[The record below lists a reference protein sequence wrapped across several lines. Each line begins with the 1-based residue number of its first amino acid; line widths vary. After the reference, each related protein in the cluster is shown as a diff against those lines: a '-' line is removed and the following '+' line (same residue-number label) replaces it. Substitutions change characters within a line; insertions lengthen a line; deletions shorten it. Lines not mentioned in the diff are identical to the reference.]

1 MQRKESVVIS
11 KALEKRRKSRIFNES
26 HYEEIIHPNDEK
38 EEDTE
43 SDEEDEIAEPS
54 WKTSRFVKW
63 FSRYDENVLKP
74 FFIRKYNKAVML
86 LEDEYQELIKQ

>member
-1 MQRKESVVIS
+1 MIS
-11 KALEKRRKSRIFNES
+11 KALDKRRKSRIFNES
-26 HYEEIIHPNDEK
+26 HYEEIIHPNDEN

>member
-1 MQRKESVVIS
+1 MS
-11 KALEKRRKSRIFNES
+11 KALYKRRKSSIFNES